1 MGQFVDF
8 TLTRAAI
15 QQCPS
20 APENGQFLVLTFD
33 VQTFNNTVA
42 SADGLTLREIPNFL
56 FNPNNFSVREADGT
70 TVTRLATTPAFGC
83 AINEAPNTML
93 PRSRYSLQVALDV
106 PKASGN
112 VILNIPEGGWEWR
125 YPG

>member
-1 MGQFVDF
+1 MDF

-15 QQCPS
+15 QQCPTT
-20 APENGQFLVLTFD
+20 PVNGQFLVLTFD
-33 VQTFNNTVA
+33 VQTFNNTVP
-42 SADGLTLREIPNFL
+42 SADGLTLSRIPNYL
-56 FNPNNFSVREADGT
+56 FNPNNFSVREPDGT
-70 TVTRLATTPAFGC
+70 TVTRLATAPAYSC
-83 AINEAPNTML
+83 AINEAPSTML
-93 PRSRYSLQVALDV
+93 PQSRYSLQVALDV